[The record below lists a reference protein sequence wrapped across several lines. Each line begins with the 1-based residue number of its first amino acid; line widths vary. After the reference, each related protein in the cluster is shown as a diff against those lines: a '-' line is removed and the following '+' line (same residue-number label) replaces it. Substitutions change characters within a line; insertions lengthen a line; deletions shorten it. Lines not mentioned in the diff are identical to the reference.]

1 MGTSTKTNVERRR
14 TAGSLDAVVRQ
25 IADELLTVNY
35 GHSSAET
42 GDRLAI
48 KKADGKTERDL
59 GGRCRH
65 SIEMV
70 LRRHLSNS
78 KINEPGSSN

>member
-1 MGTSTKTNVERRR
+1 MPKKQSKTASANKRRLH
-14 TAGSLDAVVRQ
+14 GVVRQ

-35 GHSSAET
+35 GHPSAEI

-48 KKADGKTERDL
+48 KKSDGNTERDL
-59 GGRCRH
+59 GGRCRQ
-65 SIEMV
+65 SVEMV

-78 KINEPGSSN
+78 

>member
-1 MGTSTKTNVERRR
+1 MKKKNLKTGKRAPELKRGKPVRVQR
-14 TAGSLDAVVRQ
+14 LVRQ

-35 GHSSAET
+35 GHPSAET

-48 KKADGKTERDL
+48 KKADGQTERDL
-59 GGRCRH
+59 GGRCRQ

-78 KINEPGSSN
+78 RQT

>member
-1 MGTSTKTNVERRR
+1 MLHRM
-14 TAGSLDAVVRQ
+14 VRQ

-35 GHSSAET
+35 GQSSAET

-48 KKADGKTERDL
+48 KKADGNTERDL
-59 GGRCRH
+59 GGRCRQ

-70 LRRHLSNS
+70 LRRHLSNE
-78 KINEPGSSN
+78 KVERPCD